1 VAFFISEMTIHM
13 KSDIILSDALS
24 ARQPQ
29 PRQSEISRFWQRAES
44 YEREN
49 IEAAQII
56 LRDVDRHGGETAG
69 LVIWARLT
77 LAHASERRA
86 A

>member
-1 VAFFISEMTIHM
+1 MN
-13 KSDIILSDALS
+13 SDIILNNPLS

-29 PRQSEISRFWQRAES
+29 PRRSEISQFWQRVES

-49 IEAAQII
+49 VEAARII
-56 LRDVDRHGGETAG
+56 LSDISRHGGETAG